1 MFRHGKGF
9 GKLNSIA
16 KFRKSVNPQVI
27 TRFFLYLCKSL
38 LIGGLIVYANIKIA
52 NENEFKDSAS
62 SIDIE
67 MDFEW
72 VPELDQN
79 SVDLALAVFSIRV
92 PPNASD
98 PMLNK
103 DISDRGITFKR
114 SIDELFQVEIGP
126 AAFGSWSLLGSTL
139 AHEVEVHCNQDFL
152 AIYFLDVLGFEGTA
166 LAERSAYA
174 YELEHAKY
182 FRLSAMERLSILE
195 TKEDF
200 YPLAQ
205 NNSFDG
211 RTTKYTT
218 KLIANFLMS
227 KFTTKLQ
234 QFFARTDNISRV
246 SSQKNTRTL

>member
-1 MFRHGKGF
+1 VFRGGKRF

-16 KFRKSVNPQVI
+16 KFRRSEKTQLI

-38 LIGGLIVYANIKIA
+38 LIVGLIVYANHKLE
-52 NENEFKDSAS
+52 NENEFKNSAS

-67 MDFEW
+67 MDYEW
-72 VPELDQN
+72 VPELDQ
-79 SVDLALAVFSIRV
+79 SSIDLALAVFSIRI
-92 PPNASD
+92 PNNASD

-126 AAFGSWSLLGSTL
+126 AAFSSWSLLGSTL

-174 YELEHAKY
+174 L
-182 FRLSAMERLSILE
+182 
-195 TKEDF
+195 
-200 YPLAQ
+200 
-205 NNSFDG
+205 
-211 RTTKYTT
+211 
-218 KLIANFLMS
+218 
-227 KFTTKLQ
+227 
-234 QFFARTDNISRV
+234 
-246 SSQKNTRTL
+246 